1 MLELSVI
8 RDDLKEIKYY
18 YAHKEIF
25 EKASK
30 HIGEHACIEKI
41 NKYND
46 AIRFAPAR
54 LYELYVS
61 LYLENHTLESLAD
74 KEGYSYVH
82 IQRTHGKLIKFFQ
95 EKLVVEGE
103 S

>member
-1 MLELSVI
+1 MNNSF
-8 RDDLKEIKYY
+8 KY
-18 YAHKEIF
+18 
-25 EKASK
+25 SK
-30 HIGEHACIEKI
+30 Q
-41 NKYND
+41 
-46 AIRFAPAR
+46 
-54 LYELYVS
+54 LYVS

>member
-8 RDDLKEIKYY
+8 REDLKEIRYY
-18 YAHKEIF
+18 YSHRDIF
-25 EKASK
+25 EKASR

-41 NKYND
+41 NKYNNVV
-46 AIRFAPAR
+46 RFAPAR

-61 LYLENHTLESLAD
+61 MYLENNTLESLAD

-82 IQRTHGKLIKFFQ
+82 IQRIHGQLVKFFQ
-95 EKLVVEGE
+95 EKLV
-103 S
+103 